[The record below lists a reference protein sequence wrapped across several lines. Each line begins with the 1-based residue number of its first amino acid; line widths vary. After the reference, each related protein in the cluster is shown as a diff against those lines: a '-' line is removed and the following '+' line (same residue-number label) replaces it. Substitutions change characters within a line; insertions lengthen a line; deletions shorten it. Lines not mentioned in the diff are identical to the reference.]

1 MGSVDYLRE
10 MARSLVA
17 VRALK
22 QFRVTKEREA
32 ARSWN
37 ILGIYWDAFWGI
49 VIVAFTAEFLWK
61 PYYRS

>member
-1 MGSVDYLRE
+1 
-10 MARSLVA
+10 MARSPVA

-22 QFRVTKEREA
+22 QFRVTREREA

-37 ILGIYWDAFWGI
+37 ILGIYWDSFWGI